1 MWPSTAW
8 CPSLWGHVSRLAGQE
23 SATVSCGSPV
33 PPSLLS
39 IYIQPNFTPQ
49 LFFTLW
55 RLLPL
60 TCCTSS
66 SFPSSFLYSSHIWWL
81 GLWRPSAV
89 GMVDTFIIT
98 ICAILSN
105 LLYAVWRRLVPYL
118 AAPDWE
124 RGSFFREFMEEL
136 SPSQLA
142 VKRLK
147 QQFLEA
153 LRANNAQ
160 QVLQILHTRKLD
172 IDVVL
177 EVDDPSMVLASYK
190 QGEKEEVHQQFIQQQ

>member
-1 MWPSTAW
+1 M
-8 CPSLWGHVSRLAGQE
+8 
-23 SATVSCGSPV
+23 
-33 PPSLLS
+33 
-39 IYIQPNFTPQ
+39 
-49 LFFTLW
+49 
-55 RLLPL
+55 
-60 TCCTSS
+60 
-66 SFPSSFLYSSHIWWL
+66 
-81 GLWRPSAV
+81 

-105 LLYAVWRRLVPYL
+105 LLYAVWRTLVSYL

-190 QGEKEEVHQQFIQQQ
+190 QGEKEEVHQHFIQQQ